1 MGCLIMV
8 PPDGLKPKGAGRTAT
23 GPVCRS
29 GNVAIETG
37 TNCMDELAG
46 AVVVN
51 LIEAIVGLDA
61 GARIVIGNCGVLMT
75 VVAVAKRGGV
85 G

>member
-23 GPVCRS
+23 GPVCLS

-61 GARIVIGNCGVLMT
+61 GAKLHAYICKLILLAERNL
-75 VVAVAKRGGV
+75 
-85 G
+85 